1 MIKIIIWIEIL
12 NVKILKC
19 SSLLAT
25 EAQKDEFLEF
35 VNEEYEEIR
44 ADYFENIK
52 EKKYL
57 PLAESRKRNLNI
69 DWDSFT
75 PRKYIY

>member
-1 MIKIIIWIEIL
+1 M
-12 NVKILKC
+12 KILKC